1 MNILLSGDDCIY
13 EFQNQYYVRNY
24 GKVLI
29 DRYLSVFDYV
39 YLAWRTRN
47 VKSEASLGQ
56 YNIPIDKRAKVI
68 GIPFFQGPIGYAR
81 VYHKLRKRINDI
93 PFNDIS
99 LAILRLPS
107 NTGFSVF
114 CSSCSN

>member
-1 MNILLSGDDCIY
+1 MVSMNGFSIIDAWLGRWETPVTLKDFVHDYAFEIKNGDDCIY

-81 VYHKLRKRINDI
+81 VYHKLRKK
-93 PFNDIS
+93 
-99 LAILRLPS
+99 
-107 NTGFSVF
+107 
-114 CSSCSN
+114 